1 MANNQRR
8 VDRMK
13 VKEMVEGWN
22 GRKLPKKISLK
33 TLIEMVSDEA
43 ILTDV
48 DECDVCPVPIDC
60 GECHLAKREEENDEK
75 GFREENM

>member
-13 VKEMVEGWN
+13 VKEMMEGWN

-33 TLIEMVSDEA
+33 MLIEMV
-43 ILTDV
+43 TDV
-48 DECDVCPVPIDC
+48 TDLDECDGCSVPIDC
-60 GECHLAKREEENDEK
+60 GECHLAKREEESSEK